1 MKYSIVKI
9 SNDTVLGIQEVFKD
23 SNAQTSLTVF
33 KSLKIVDCQWC
44 VVNFTKKTE
53 LSPLYL

>member
-33 KSLKIVDCQWC
+33 KSLKIVDC
-44 VVNFTKKTE
+44 
-53 LSPLYL
+53 